1 METLNDLLWEFKLLQ
16 TVEGDLATVSEITKG
31 PLLATENSKSVSEFI
46 LQRSDATLRS
56 CCFCRSKSPL
66 ISFIRFKPTDPHT
79 PELNATQ
86 TRLITAVLLKDWRG
100 PMSQISLNAGRLGTS
115 CCREKVTGTSRRANS
130 DRAPSYVT
138 ERVKAKARR
147 AQGPSCGAHCR
158 RKAGAQTRAHKV

>member
-1 METLNDLLWEFKLLQ
+1 MLWEFKLLQ

-31 PLLATENSKSVSEFI
+31 PLPAAENSKSVSEFI
-46 LQRSDATLRS
+46 PQRSDATLRS

-79 PELNATQ
+79 RELNATQ
-86 TRLITAVLLKDWRG
+86 TRLITAVLLMTAKDWRG

-115 CCREKVTGTSRRANS
+115 CCCEKVTETSRRANS

-138 ERVKAKARR
+138 ERVKANGAQRR
-147 AQGPSCGAHCR
+147 APGPSCGARCG
-158 RKAGAQTRAHKV
+158 RKAGAQTRAYEV